1 MPFDP
6 NPLDGLLFYNKK
18 VNYLPGSTPLVGWLK
33 GYMVPE
39 LLNIEVS
46 KELMSQR
53 PNSYA
58 NMGNYIKEYDEERKN
73 LKKTPEKWGKIR
85 KSYKFRAWFA
95 THNLMDIRVAQL
107 IIFLLSHT

>member
-6 NPLDGLLFYNKK
+6 NPLDGLLFYNKQ

-73 LKKTPEKWGKIR
+73 LKKTPEKKPENMEEIE
-85 KSYKFRAWFA
+85 KSENQMTDAER
-95 THNLMDIRVAQL
+95 TENTNME
-107 IIFLLSHT
+107 